1 MKDLYAS
8 GREAPSL
15 APQLS
20 IADWAIDQL
29 RAERANPRRHSN
41 KPIPDTV
48 TAFGLDAR
56 TLLDCGCDVARA
68 LTHAGAELH
77 TPDGVARSLDH
88 FAQAPV
94 RHAAIGLD
102 PDDLAG
108 EAEAVHAV

>member
-29 RAERANPRRHSN
+29 RAEPANPRRHSN

-68 LTHAGAELH
+68 LTHAGTELH
-77 TPDGVARSLDH
+77 TADGVARSLDH

-94 RHAAIGLD
+94 RHAAFG
-102 PDDLAG
+102 PGRGDLAG
-108 EAEAVHAV
+108 EAEAVDAV